1 MPVHPSKN
9 VLVKALPKTHK
20 AILEVSKRMTDG
32 SPVITVDSLAVE
44 FRPRWVDE
52 MVGSKGLTAIS
63 NNLKSKKINK
73 SFMIT
78 GPVGTGK
85 TTLGRIIA
93 QAVLC
98 DHPGE
103 DGRPCFECDSCK
115 RFSAS
120 GVHNHPSYIE
130 ENMGVET
137 GVDNMRRH
145 VEISK
150 TRPLFNK
157 YRVFLFDEAQELTP
171 AAKNAML
178 KILEEPPAN
187 SVFIICSMSPEKFS
201 DKIGKAI
208 LSRCMKVQL
217 QRPTDAEVIGRLRHI
232 CGAKGFKFSDAIL
245 KSIASA
251 CDNMM
256 RDCVSTLELAAANGS
271 VVPDDKADY
280 FIAKLTGSSPFEIAK
295 QALLGLYT
303 RQIEQVIDAVSASEN
318 VNYLVKSMIE
328 HNTNIIKVRIL
339 PSSIANAWALRSA
352 QDIDRAISK
361 VPNSF
366 VAKLGIKLQ
375 EIGVHAASYQIDVAA
390 AIINL
395 AASIEPRQ

>member
-1 MPVHPSKN
+1 
-9 VLVKALPKTHK
+9 
-20 AILEVSKRMTDG
+20 
-32 SPVITVDSLAVE
+32 
-44 FRPRWVDE
+44 

-98 DHPGE
+98 AHPGS
-103 DGRPCFECDSCK
+103 DGRPCFECDSC
-115 RFSAS
+115 RCFSAS
-120 GVHNHPSYIE
+120 GVRNHPSYVE
-130 ENMGVET
+130 ENMAVET

-145 VEISK
+145 VEVAK

-157 YRVFLFDEAQELTP
+157 YRVFLFDEAQELTA

-201 DKIGKAI
+201 DKVGKAI
-208 LSRCMKVQL
+208 MSRCMKVQL
-217 QRPTDAEVIGRLRHI
+217 QRPTDAEVIGRLRHVCNI
-232 CGAKGFKFSDAIL
+232 KQFKFSDVIL
-245 KSIASA
+245 KSIAAA

-256 RDCVSTLELAAANGS
+256 RDCLSTLELAAANGS
-271 VVPDDKADY
+271 VVSDDKADA
-280 FIAKLTGSSPFEIAK
+280 FISKLIGSSPFEIAK

-303 RQIEQVIDAVSASEN
+303 RRIEMVVEAVTASDN
-318 VNYLVKSMIE
+318 VNYLVKAMIE
-328 HNTNIIKVRIL
+328 HNTNIIKARVL
-339 PSSIANAWALRSA
+339 PTSIANAWALRNA
-352 QDIDRAISK
+352 QDIDRTISK
-361 VPNSF
+361 IPNSS

-375 EIGVHAASYQIDVAA
+375 DIGIHAASYQIDAAA

-395 AASIEPRQ
+395 AASIESRQ